1 MQGDNKKLNI
11 PFIEK
16 EIKNLYE
23 EAFNEFIKKMKDLEK
38 KKVSIED
45 IILDDDHN
53 GDGSNT
59 LRVHLQFEN
68 KYYSVSSDWDDLYRK
83 HQLLG
88 NGAEIGYKK
97 LKFPK
102 EIEDTTRR
110 LKEEETFPFVKKIM
124 DEPVRAPTTTIPIEK
139 EDIKR
144 IISMLYNLTTY
155 EYITSNRN
163 NLSQK
168 EIEERTVSIFG
179 MINKLLGLL

>member
-59 LRVHLQFEN
+59 LRVYLQFEN
-68 KYYSVSSDWDDLYRK
+68 KYYDVSSDWNDLYRK

-88 NGAEIGYKK
+88 DGAEIDYDKKDIMK
-97 LKFPK
+97 LKDSVETDINKPVQAP
-102 EIEDTTRR
+102 TT
-110 LKEEETFPFVKKIM
+110 T
-124 DEPVRAPTTTIPIEK
+124 TTTIPIEK

-144 IISMLYNLTTY
+144 IISMLYSLTTY
-155 EYITSNRN
+155 EYITSDRN
-163 NLSQK
+163 NLSQR
-168 EIEERTVSIFG
+168 ESDERTVSMFV

>member
-23 EAFNEFIKKMKDLEK
+23 EAFDEFIKKMKDLEK
-38 KKVSIED
+38 KNVSIED

-59 LRVHLQFEN
+59 LRVHLRFEN
-68 KYYSVSSDWDDLYRK
+68 KYYDVSSDWNDLYRK

-88 NGAEIGYKK
+88 NGAEIDYDKK
-97 LKFPK
+97 
-102 EIEDTTRR
+102 D
-110 LKEEETFPFVKKIM
+110 IM
-124 DEPVRAPTTTIPIEK
+124 ELESSIKTDINKPVQAPTTTIPIEK

-144 IISMLYNLTTY
+144 IISMLYSLTTY
-155 EYITSNRN
+155 EYVTSNRN

-168 EIEERTVSIFG
+168 ETDERTASIFR
-179 MINKLLGLL
+179 MINELLRLL

>member
-23 EAFNEFIKKMKDLEK
+23 EAFDEFIKKMKDLEK
-38 KKVSIED
+38 KNASIEEV
-45 IILDDDHN
+45 ILDDDHN

-59 LRVHLQFEN
+59 LRVYIQFEN
-68 KYYSVSSDWDDLYRK
+68 KYYDVSSDWKDLYRK

-88 NGAEIGYKK
+88 DGAEIDYDKK
-97 LKFPK
+97 DIMELESSIKTDINKP
-102 EIEDTTRR
+102 
-110 LKEEETFPFVKKIM
+110 VK
-124 DEPVRAPTTTIPIEK
+124 APTTTTIPIEK

-144 IISMLYNLTTY
+144 IISMLYNLITY
-155 EYITSNRN
+155 EYVISNRN

-168 EIEERTVSIFG
+168 ESDERTASMFR
-179 MINKLLGLL
+179 MINELLRLL